1 MFIAEVRMLTI
12 LAYTSSSYA
21 PRTYANAAKGD
32 VTIAIAVDYNTAG
45 ERLTHK
51 AAGDKYFKLDPSN
64 TEIENARLLYTR
76 LKKLGKELPV
86 INVAGNGIY
95 TLGKYGETQ
104 DRINLY
110 VLILL
115 AKVHEHWPIGE
126 IVSGGQTGVDIAGG
140 VAGYV
145 LGIPTTMLLPKGFK
159 QRFEDGIDI
168 VQTEQDVRN
177 QVECWAEKL
186 PKNSE
191 NGVAQP
197 S

>member
-1 MFIAEVRMLTI
+1 VLTI
-12 LAYTSSSYA
+12 LEHTSSSYG

-51 AAGDKYFKLDPSN
+51 AAGDKYLKLDPDVSYV
-64 TEIENARLLYTR
+64 ENARELWCR
-76 LKKLGKELPV
+76 LKKLGKPSPV

-95 TLGKYGETQ
+95 TLTKHRLPQKYA
-104 DRINLY
+104 NLY
-110 VLILL
+110 VYDLL
-115 AKVHEHWPIGE
+115 VLVHRHYPIGE
-126 IVSGGQTGVDIAGG
+126 IVSGGQTGIDIAGG

-177 QVECWAEKL
+177 QVECWAKKL
-186 PKNSE
+186 KE
-191 NGVAQP
+191 ETK
-197 S
+197 